1 MKLSVWAKQIGIT
14 YNTAWRMYKAGK
26 IPHKTEQLPTGTII
40 IHPAT
45 ELIGDKVVLYA
56 RVSSRD
62 QKKDLERQLER
73 LRTFSAN
80 KSYQIAKEITEIGSG
95 LNGRRKKLL
104 EVLQNSQVS
113 IILTE
118 HKDRLTR
125 FGYEYLEA
133 ALGAVGRRIIILN
146 QEECKDD
153 LVQDMLDVLTSF
165 CGRLYGRRSARLR
178 AERAIKAVQ
187 N

>member
-95 LNGRRKKLL
+95 LNGWRK
-104 EVLQNSQVS
+104 N
-113 IILTE
+113 
-118 HKDRLTR
+118 
-125 FGYEYLEA
+125 
-133 ALGAVGRRIIILN
+133 
-146 QEECKDD
+146 C
-153 LVQDMLDVLTSF
+153 
-165 CGRLYGRRSARLR
+165 
-178 AERAIKAVQ
+178 
-187 N
+187 